1 MLNFYALLFQN
12 VLVSQNFRAQSMRA
26 QSAGR
31 SMGCKIYRGAKCGV
45 RNMWYKAWDA
55 KYRVQSVGAQSLR
68 CKVWG
73 CKVGKPVI
81 YLEVL
86 LKKKK

>member
-31 SMGCKIYRGAKCGV
+31 SMGCKIYRGAKCGG
-45 RNMWYKAWDA
+45 A
-55 KYRVQSVGAQSLR
+55 KHVVQSMGR
-68 CKVWG
+68 KV
-73 CKVGKPVI
+73 
-81 YLEVL
+81 
-86 LKKKK
+86 